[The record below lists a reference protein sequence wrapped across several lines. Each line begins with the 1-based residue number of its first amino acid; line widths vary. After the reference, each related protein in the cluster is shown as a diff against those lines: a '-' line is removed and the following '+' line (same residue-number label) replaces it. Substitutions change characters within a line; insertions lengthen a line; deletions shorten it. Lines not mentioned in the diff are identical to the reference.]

1 MLGIVCHPINK
12 STGRIARLC
21 KYECDIIVWRDDS
34 KSLFIEENGGA
45 IHTQEKCKTIKES
58 KPRQEITLTAV
69 HSKLES
75 LSIIV
80 NLERLMAQR
89 SKLQIDR
96 YLDKT
101 LLMIMDT
108 ELTILAILWFTVGSH
123 CRSLPF
129 DSNS

>member
-1 MLGIVCHPINK
+1 LG
-12 STGRIARLC
+12 G
-21 KYECDIIVWRDDS
+21 DDS

>member
-1 MLGIVCHPINK
+1 M
-12 STGRIARLC
+12 
-21 KYECDIIVWRDDS
+21 
-34 KSLFIEENGGA
+34 
-45 IHTQEKCKTIKES
+45 ES
-58 KPRQEITLTAV
+58 KPRQEITFTAV

-89 SKLQIDR
+89 SRLQIDR

-108 ELTILAILWFTVGSH
+108 ELAILAIL
-123 CRSLPF
+123 
-129 DSNS
+129 

>member
-21 KYECDIIVWRDDS
+21 KYGCDIIVWRDDS
-34 KSLFIEENGGA
+34 KSVFIEENGGA

-89 SKLQIDR
+89 SRLQIDR

-108 ELTILAILWFTVGSH
+108 ELAILAIL
-123 CRSLPF
+123 
-129 DSNS
+129 